1 MGNTESSKKKQQRKE
16 LLKQMEKD
24 SKKIRPFETKNIL
37 LLHKSNAS
45 QSEVV
50 ENFLDALDSK
60 TQGTINVTNFVNITN
75 ESKVPKTLAWLNQ
88 LNNVV
93 LICLTPESIN
103 DFRRIILEKGFSDQS
118 GNLHSKVFTIS
129 FGEKLTAEWPPKGL
143 IKGSKDLRDFHFGF
157 TDVHRLR
164 QQDFEKSLRLN
175 SLIVAIKGADITD
188 QFEEP
193 NYIN

>member
-1 MGNTESSKKKQQRKE
+1 MGNTESSKKKQQRKA
-16 LLKQMEKD
+16 LLKQIEKD
-24 SKKIRPFETKNIL
+24 SQKTRPFETKNIL

-50 ENFLDALDSK
+50 ENFLDALESR
-60 TQGTINVTNFVNITN
+60 TQGTIDVTNFVNIAT
-75 ESKVPKTLAWLNQ
+75 ETEVPKSLAWLNQ
-88 LNNVV
+88 TNNVV
-93 LICLTPESIN
+93 LICLTPEAID
-103 DFRRIILEKGFSDQS
+103 DFRRIILEKGFSDQR

-129 FGEKLTAEWPPKGL
+129 FGEKCTAEWPPKGL

-157 TDVHRLR
+157 TDVHKLR

-175 SLIVAIKGADITD
+175 SLIAAIKGADITD

-193 NYIN
+193 KNIN